1 MNTKQ
6 VREAI
11 SEITNTLS
19 SRGGVF
25 TAKKSYY
32 WGLSNDGSALAD
44 KIKSRIPGADIVD
57 YGNHFHDF
65 VGGAKPG
72 SPQDSYYW
80 VKFKA

>member
-1 MNTKQ
+1 MKTKQ

-11 SEITNTLS
+11 DNITDTLS

-32 WGLSNDGSALAD
+32 WGSSKDGSAFANE
-44 KIKSRIPGADIVD
+44 IKSLVPTAEIVD
-57 YGNHFHDF
+57 YGNHFHGF
-65 VGGAKPG
+65 VGGAKAG
-72 SPQDSYYW
+72 SPQDSYFW

>member
-1 MNTKQ
+1 MKTNQ

-11 SEITNTLS
+11 GHITNTLS

-25 TAKKSYY
+25 TAKKSYF
-32 WGLSNDGSALAD
+32 WGFTNDGSALAD
-44 KIKSRIPGADIVD
+44 KIKNLVPGAEIVD
-57 YGNHFHDF
+57 FGNHFHGF